1 MKINPEI
8 FRLYDIRGI
17 YPQDIN
23 EEMAYQ
29 VGRYFIHFLRKKSK
43 KKTLTVGIA
52 KDIRYS
58 SPELFRGLSKG
69 IIHEGCNIID
79 LGLIITPALY
89 FAVSHL
95 RLDGGIIITAS
106 HNPNPFNGFKLTREK
121 TIPLSGETGIFW
133 IRDQLAKKAFQK
145 EKLPLFKGK
154 ITKKNIEKDYINSV
168 FKLNKI
174 NKKIFKKLSVA
185 IDAGNGMGGPIFLK
199 VLKKIGIKVYPIYCK
214 PDGDFPNHVPDP
226 SFRNNLKDIVSLV
239 RKKRP
244 NFGIILDG
252 DADRIIFIDEKGNP
266 IRGDLITA
274 LMAKIILKEWKG
286 KNKPKI
292 LYDIRSSNV
301 LKEVI
306 KEEGGVPIHF
316 KIGHALIKEKMRKDN
331 IFFGGELTGHYY
343 LGQNL
348 FYEVPFFVFLKIV
361 NEMKKTKKTLSELIK
376 PLQKYFHSGEIYF
389 ETKAKEGKIKELKKK
404 YKTGKIS
411 EQDGLRVDFNDWW
424 FLVRPSNTEPVIKL
438 VVEAKTRNLMEKKRK
453 ELIKNIGAPMF
464 SRPLSYR
471 TADLHKKKKTY

>member
-29 VGRYFIHFLRKKSK
+29 VGRYFLHFLRKKSK
-43 KKTLTVGIA
+43 KKTLTVGVA
-52 KDIRYS
+52 RDIRYS

-121 TIPLSGETGIFW
+121 TIPLSAETG
-133 IRDQLAKKAFQK
+133 
-145 EKLPLFKGK
+145 
-154 ITKKNIEKDYINSV
+154 V
-168 FKLNKI
+168 F
-174 NKKIFKKLSVA
+174 
-185 IDAGNGMGGPIFLK
+185 GMN
-199 VLKKIGIKVYPIYCK
+199 VYPIYSK

-226 SFRNNLKDIVSLV
+226 SFGNNLSDIVSLV
-239 RKKRP
+239 RKKKP

-306 KEEGGVPIHF
+306 KEGGGIPVHF

-331 IFFGGELTGHYY
+331 IFFGGELSGHYY

-361 NEMKKTKKTLSELIK
+361 NEMRKTKKTLSELIK

-411 EQDGLRVDFNDWW
+411 EQDGLRADFKDWW

-438 VVEAKTRNLMEKKRK
+438 VVEAKTRDLMGKKKK